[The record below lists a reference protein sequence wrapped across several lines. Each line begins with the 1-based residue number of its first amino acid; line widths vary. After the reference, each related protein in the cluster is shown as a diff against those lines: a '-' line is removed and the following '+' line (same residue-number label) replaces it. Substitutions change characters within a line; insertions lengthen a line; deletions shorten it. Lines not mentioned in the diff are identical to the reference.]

1 MLARNEPISN
11 EPLSGQS
18 YARISEMIVDGTIAP
33 SALIRETDLVRKLPM
48 SRTPVREALH
58 RLHAEGVITPDPRG
72 GFRTV
77 VPSASELVEVYT
89 VNGALEGLAARLAAH
104 NRNRSDL
111 ARLET
116 ILKEMDDAVGARDD
130 DRLVAANEQF
140 HHAIADAGRNAYLS
154 TLLANI
160 AGIFDRY
167 REHAVKSTGRREP
180 GHREHHAI
188 VEAIAAED
196 ADRAE
201 ALTREHMLR
210 ALDARLSHQHVRTG
224 STVRRAGGVR

>member
-1 MLARNEPISN
+1 MRNEP
-11 EPLSGQS
+11 EPNGQLSAQS
-18 YARISEMIVDGTIAP
+18 YARINQMIVDGTIAP
-33 SALIRETDLVRKLPM
+33 SALIREMDLVRKLGM

-58 RLHAEGVITPDPRG
+58 RLHAEGFITPDPRG
-72 GFRTV
+72 GFRAV
-77 VPSASELVEVYT
+77 VLSASELIEVYT
-89 VNGALEGLAARLAAH
+89 VNGALEGLAARLAAL

-111 ARLET
+111 ARLAAV
-116 ILKEMDDAVGARDD
+116 LREMDDAVAAGDD
-130 DRLVAANEQF
+130 DRLVAANEHF

-167 REHAVKSTGRREP
+167 RERAVKYAGRREA

-188 VEAIAAED
+188 VDAIAAED

-210 ALDARLSHQHVRTG
+210 ALSARLSHQHDGTG
-224 STVRRAGGVR
+224 SRLRRAARVR